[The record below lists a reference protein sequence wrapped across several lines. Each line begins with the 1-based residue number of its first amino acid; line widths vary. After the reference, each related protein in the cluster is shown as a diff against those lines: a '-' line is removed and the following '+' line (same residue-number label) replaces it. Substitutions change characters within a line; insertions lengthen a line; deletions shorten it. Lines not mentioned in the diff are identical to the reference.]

1 MASIQKC
8 IRLPEA
14 TVKEIESAASSS
26 GRDFS
31 SVARDLLVEAV
42 KMKNCPGIIY
52 ADGPTG
58 RRARVSGA
66 GIDVWEIAA
75 AFKGMDENYTEL
87 QKAYH
92 WLSEPQLRSALSY
105 FTLHP
110 EEIEARIARNQ
121 DLTSEKVAKRFP
133 FLARKPAA
141 E

>member
-14 TVKEIESAASSS
+14 TVREIEAAALNT

-42 KMKNCPGIIY
+42 KMKNCPGIIF

-58 RRARVSGA
+58 RRARVSGT

-75 AFKGMDENYTEL
+75 AFKEAGENYTEL
-87 QKAYH
+87 QKVYH

-105 FTLHP
+105 YALYP
-110 EEIEARIARNQ
+110 EEIDARMMRNK
-121 DLTSEKVAKRFP
+121 DLTLEKVSKRFP
-133 FLARKPAA
+133 FLAKKTAA

>member
-14 TVKEIESAASSS
+14 TVREIEAAALNT

-42 KMKNCPGIIY
+42 KMKNCPGIIF

-58 RRARVSGA
+58 RRARVSGT

-75 AFKGMDENYTEL
+75 AFKEAGENYNEL
-87 QKAYH
+87 QKVYH

-105 FTLHP
+105 YALYP
-110 EEIEARIARNQ
+110 EEVDARVMRNK
-121 DLTSEKVAKRFP
+121 DLTLEKVSKRFP
-133 FLARKPAA
+133 FLAKKTAA
-141 E
+141 D

>member
-1 MASIQKC
+1 
-8 IRLPEA
+8 
-14 TVKEIESAASSS
+14 
-26 GRDFS
+26 
-31 SVARDLLVEAV
+31 
-42 KMKNCPGIIY
+42 
-52 ADGPTG
+52 
-58 RRARVSGA
+58 VSGA

-92 WLSEPQLRSALSY
+92 WLSEPQLRSALSCY
-105 FTLHP
+105 ALCP
-110 EEIEARIARNQ
+110 EEIETRIARNQ